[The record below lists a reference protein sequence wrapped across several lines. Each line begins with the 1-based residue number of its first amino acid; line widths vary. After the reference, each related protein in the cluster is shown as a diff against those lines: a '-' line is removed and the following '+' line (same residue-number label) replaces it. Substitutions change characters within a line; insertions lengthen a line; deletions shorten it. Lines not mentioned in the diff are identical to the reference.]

1 MRIHRMRL
9 EGLGPYAQAQD
20 VDFDR
25 LNAGGLFLLDGPT
38 GAGKSTVL
46 AALCFA
52 LYGTVP
58 GGRSAESLVTTLREP
73 GAVIPEV
80 QVEFTVQGRRFE
92 VVRSPKH
99 ERPRRRRSAA
109 GGATVTT
116 QATVSLRERVDGEWT
131 APLTRADE
139 VGQQIAAV
147 LHLDAEQFMQVVL
160 LPQGQFAQFLTAKSD
175 ERRVLLRR
183 LFGTQRFDGVEEHL
197 RVETARLD
205 TAVAVDADV
214 ARTARAQLAEA
225 LHEALGP
232 DWHAPEPSP
241 DTDDRLL
248 ALAAERAGRAHE
260 DARADL
266 ATARAAEQQARVTAR
281 ELETRGRD
289 LAAAEAWGRRRR
301 DHDAE
306 AETAAARRRAVDAH
320 ERAGR
325 VLAAAQRASA
335 AADAAGTASEAVTE
349 ALAHVEDEPT
359 AAAWLAAAR
368 ADGAADAP
376 ASRQALG
383 EAERAAEAVARAV
396 RDRDRMRELEQ
407 EAAAAAERR
416 AEIGRDR
423 AALVESRPEREAAV
437 AAHRAAVERGT
448 ERLGARESVDRA
460 VSEAAARRTAAEAAA
475 ARAVEAETAARAH
488 REAQERRREAAE
500 RHVGLLRAR
509 YEQAASDLAER
520 LVPGEPCAVCGS
532 PEHPA
537 PAATADTAV
546 TEADVRDA
554 EQARTAADRAATD
567 AETALRAAEQ
577 TLRTAREAAA
587 GLAPEAARE
596 ALERAEAERA
606 ALDQAAKDLAAD
618 RRRLTAAEKTLA
630 GADETAAALA
640 AEDGRLAEAAAH
652 RAARL
657 TELRDAVEAAR
668 GDAETLDARRDQV
681 TAARR
686 VLAALAAAQD
696 EDARA
701 RAVADETDQALTAA
715 LAEQHFDDVDAAR
728 AARLEETEAAARTA
742 AVQEWHA
749 ERARLAELEASE
761 PVRRG
766 RALAEAGVEP
776 PTEEQTRAAAE
787 ALAAAEAAS
796 SSRATAVGRLD
807 SLVATVRRQSAA
819 LTEVLER
826 SAGLIAEHTRVRGL
840 LDLVRGG
847 GENLLKMPLTSYV
860 LAGRLEEV
868 AAAATERLLAMTD
881 QRYSI
886 EYSDAVGGRGN
897 KGLEL
902 VIRDHYV
909 DETRHPA
916 TLSGG
921 ETFMASLALALGL
934 ADTVQAEAGGIEL
947 DTLFVDEGFGSLDAD
962 TLDDVLDVVDTLRTG
977 GRTVG
982 LVSHVERMRQEIG
995 VRLEVRKDRRGSSL
1009 AVHDG
1014 A

>member
-25 LNAGGLFLLDGPT
+25 LNAAGLFLLDGPT

-266 ATARAAEQQARVTAR
+266 ATARAAEQRARVTAR

-325 VLAAAQRASA
+325 VLTAAQRATA
-335 AADAAGTASEAVTE
+335 AADAAGTASEAVTQ

-448 ERLGARESVDRA
+448 ERLGAREAVDRA

-475 ARAVEAETAARAH
+475 ARAVEVETAARAH

-509 YEQAASDLAER
+509 YEQAASELAER

-537 PAATADTAV
+537 PAATADTTV

-701 RAVADETDQALTAA
+701 RAVADETGQALTAA
-715 LAEQHFDDVDAAR
+715 LAEQRFDDVDAAR

>member
-248 ALAAERAGRAHE
+248 GLAAERAGRAHE

-266 ATARAAEQQARVTAR
+266 ATARAAEQRARVTAR

-289 LAAAEAWGRRRR
+289 LAAAEAWASRRR

-325 VLAAAQRASA
+325 VLAAAQRATA
-335 AADAAGTASEAVTE
+335 AADAAGTASETVTE

-396 RDRDRMRELEQ
+396 QDRARMGELEQ

-448 ERLGARESVDRA
+448 ERLGAREAVDRA

-509 YEQAASDLAER
+509 YEQAASELAER

-537 PAATADTAV
+537 PAATADTTV

-668 GDAETLDARRDQV
+668 GDAETLDTRRDQV

-701 RAVADETDQALTAA
+701 RAVADETGQALTAA
-715 LAEQHFDDVDAAR
+715 LAEQRFDDVDAAR

-742 AVQEWHA
+742 AVQEWDA

>member
-266 ATARAAEQQARVTAR
+266 ATARAAEQRARVTAR

-289 LAAAEAWGRRRR
+289 LAAAEAWASRRR

-325 VLAAAQRASA
+325 VLAAAQRATA
-335 AADAAGTASEAVTE
+335 AADAAGTASETVTE

-396 RDRDRMRELEQ
+396 QDRARMGELEQ

-448 ERLGARESVDRA
+448 ERLGAREAVDRA

-509 YEQAASDLAER
+509 YEQAASELAER

-537 PAATADTAV
+537 PAATADTTV

-796 SSRATAVGRLD
+796 SSRGTAVGRLD

>member
-25 LNAGGLFLLDGPT
+25 LNAAGLFLLDGPT

-147 LHLDAEQFMQVVL
+147 LHLDAEQFIQVVL

-266 ATARAAEQQARVTAR
+266 ATARAAEQRARVTAR

-289 LAAAEAWGRRRR
+289 LAAAEAWASRRR

-325 VLAAAQRASA
+325 VLAAAQRATA
-335 AADAAGTASEAVTE
+335 AADAAGTASETVTE

-396 RDRDRMRELEQ
+396 QDRARMGELEQ

-448 ERLGARESVDRA
+448 ERLGAREAVDRA

-509 YEQAASDLAER
+509 YEQAASELAER

-701 RAVADETDQALTAA
+701 RAVADETGQALTAT
-715 LAEQHFDDVDAAR
+715 LAEQRFDDVDAAR

>member
-25 LNAGGLFLLDGPT
+25 LNAAGLFLLDGPT

-266 ATARAAEQQARVTAR
+266 ATARAAEQRARVTAR

-289 LAAAEAWGRRRR
+289 LAAAEAWASRRR

-325 VLAAAQRASA
+325 VLAAAQRATA
-335 AADAAGTASEAVTE
+335 AADAAGTASETVTE

-396 RDRDRMRELEQ
+396 QDRARMGELEQ

-448 ERLGARESVDRA
+448 ERLGAREAVDRA

-509 YEQAASDLAER
+509 YEQAASELAER

-537 PAATADTAV
+537 PAATADTTV

-715 LAEQHFDDVDAAR
+715 LAEQRFDDVDAAR

>member
-266 ATARAAEQQARVTAR
+266 ATARAAEQRARVTAR

-289 LAAAEAWGRRRR
+289 LAAAEAWASRRR

-325 VLAAAQRASA
+325 VLAAAQRATA
-335 AADAAGTASEAVTE
+335 AADAAGTASETVTE

-396 RDRDRMRELEQ
+396 QDRARMGELEQ

-448 ERLGARESVDRA
+448 ERLGAREAVDRA

-509 YEQAASDLAER
+509 YEQAASELAER

-537 PAATADTAV
+537 PAATADTTV

-701 RAVADETDQALTAA
+701 RAVADETGQALTAA

-742 AVQEWHA
+742 AVQEWDA

-776 PTEEQTRAAAE
+776 PTEEQTRAAAQ
-787 ALAAAEAAS
+787 ALAAAEATS

>member
-266 ATARAAEQQARVTAR
+266 ATARAAEQRARVTAR

-325 VLAAAQRASA
+325 VLAAAQRATA
-335 AADAAGTASEAVTE
+335 AADAAGTASETVTE

-396 RDRDRMRELEQ
+396 QDRARMGELEQ

-448 ERLGARESVDRA
+448 ERLGAREAVDRA

-509 YEQAASDLAER
+509 YEQAASELAER

-537 PAATADTAV
+537 PAATADTTV

-728 AARLEETEAAARTA
+728 AARLEETDAAARTA
-742 AVQEWHA
+742 AVQEWDA

>member
-9 EGLGPYAQAQD
+9 EGLVPYAQAQD

-25 LNAGGLFLLDGPT
+25 LNAAGLFLLDGPT

-116 QATVSLRERVDGEWT
+116 QATVSLRERVAGEWT

-266 ATARAAEQQARVTAR
+266 ATARAAEQRARVTAR

-289 LAAAEAWGRRRR
+289 LAAAEAWASRRR

-325 VLAAAQRASA
+325 VLAAAQRATA

-416 AEIGRDR
+416 AEIDRDR

-437 AAHRAAVERGT
+437 AAHRAVVERGT
-448 ERLGARESVDRA
+448 ERLGAREAVDRA

-509 YEQAASDLAER
+509 YEQAASELAER

-537 PAATADTAV
+537 PAATADTTV

-701 RAVADETDQALTAA
+701 RAVADETGQALTAA

>member
-25 LNAGGLFLLDGPT
+25 LNAAGLFLLDGPT

-266 ATARAAEQQARVTAR
+266 ATARAAEQRARVTAR

-289 LAAAEAWGRRRR
+289 LAAAEAWASRRR

-325 VLAAAQRASA
+325 VLAAAQRATA
-335 AADAAGTASEAVTE
+335 AADAAGTASETVTE

-416 AEIGRDR
+416 AEIDRDR

-437 AAHRAAVERGT
+437 AAHRAVVERGT
-448 ERLGARESVDRA
+448 ERLGAREAVDRA

-475 ARAVEAETAARAH
+475 ARAVEVETAARAH

-509 YEQAASDLAER
+509 YEQAASELAER

-728 AARLEETEAAARTA
+728 AARLEETEAADRTA
-742 AVQEWHA
+742 AVQEWDA

>member
-25 LNAGGLFLLDGPT
+25 LNAAGLFLLDGPT

-116 QATVSLRERVDGEWT
+116 QATVSLRERVAGEWT

-266 ATARAAEQQARVTAR
+266 ATARAAEQRARVTAR

-289 LAAAEAWGRRRR
+289 LAAAEAWASRRR

-416 AEIGRDR
+416 AEIDRDR

-437 AAHRAAVERGT
+437 AAHRAVVERGT
-448 ERLGARESVDRA
+448 ERLGAREAVDRA

-509 YEQAASDLAER
+509 YEQAASELAER

-537 PAATADTAV
+537 PAATADTTV

-701 RAVADETDQALTAA
+701 RAVADETGQALTAA
-715 LAEQHFDDVDAAR
+715 LAEQRFDDVDAAR
-728 AARLEETEAAARTA
+728 AARLEETEAADRTA
-742 AVQEWHA
+742 AVQEWDA

-787 ALAAAEAAS
+787 ALAAAEATS

>member
-266 ATARAAEQQARVTAR
+266 ATARAAEQRARVTAR

-289 LAAAEAWGRRRR
+289 LAAAEAWASRRR

-325 VLAAAQRASA
+325 VLAAAQRATA
-335 AADAAGTASEAVTE
+335 AADAAGTASETVTE

-396 RDRDRMRELEQ
+396 QDRARMGELEQ

-448 ERLGARESVDRA
+448 ERLGAREAVDRA

-509 YEQAASDLAER
+509 YEQAASELAER

-537 PAATADTAV
+537 PAATADTTV

-728 AARLEETEAAARTA
+728 AARLEETEAADRTA
-742 AVQEWHA
+742 AVQEWDA

>member
-25 LNAGGLFLLDGPT
+25 LNAAGLFLLDGPT

-266 ATARAAEQQARVTAR
+266 ATARAAEQRARVTAR

-289 LAAAEAWGRRRR
+289 LAAAEAWASRRR

-325 VLAAAQRASA
+325 VLAAAQRATA
-335 AADAAGTASEAVTE
+335 AADAAGTASETVTE

-448 ERLGARESVDRA
+448 ERLGAREAVDRA

-509 YEQAASDLAER
+509 YEQAASELAER

-577 TLRTAREAAA
+577 TLRSAGEAAA

-596 ALERAEAERA
+596 ALERAETERA

-701 RAVADETDQALTAA
+701 RAVADETGQALTAA

>member
-266 ATARAAEQQARVTAR
+266 ATARAAEQRARVTAR

-289 LAAAEAWGRRRR
+289 LAAAELWASRRR

-325 VLAAAQRASA
+325 VLAAAQRATA
-335 AADAAGTASEAVTE
+335 AADAAGTASETVTE

-416 AEIGRDR
+416 AEIDRDR

-448 ERLGARESVDRA
+448 ERLGAREAVDRA

-509 YEQAASDLAER
+509 YEQAASELAER

-537 PAATADTAV
+537 PAATADTTV

-728 AARLEETEAAARTA
+728 AARLEETEAADRTA
-742 AVQEWHA
+742 AVQEWDA

>member
-25 LNAGGLFLLDGPT
+25 LNAAGLFLLDGPT

-266 ATARAAEQQARVTAR
+266 ATARAAEQRARVTAR

-289 LAAAEAWGRRRR
+289 LAAAEAWASRRR

-416 AEIGRDR
+416 AEIDRDR

-437 AAHRAAVERGT
+437 AAHRAVVERGT
-448 ERLGARESVDRA
+448 ERLGAREAVDRA

-475 ARAVEAETAARAH
+475 ARAVEVETAARAH

-509 YEQAASDLAER
+509 YEQAASELAER

-577 TLRTAREAAA
+577 TLRSAGEAAA

-596 ALERAEAERA
+596 ALERAETERA

-728 AARLEETEAAARTA
+728 AARLEETEAADRTA
-742 AVQEWHA
+742 AVQEWDA

>member
-25 LNAGGLFLLDGPT
+25 LNAAGLFLLDGPT

-116 QATVSLRERVDGEWT
+116 PATVSLRERVAGEWT

-266 ATARAAEQQARVTAR
+266 ATARAAEQRARVTAR

-289 LAAAEAWGRRRR
+289 LAAAEAWASRRR

-325 VLAAAQRASA
+325 VLAAAQRATA

-416 AEIGRDR
+416 AEIDRDR
-423 AALVESRPEREAAV
+423 AALVESRPEHEAAV
-437 AAHRAAVERGT
+437 AALRSAVERGT
-448 ERLGARESVDRA
+448 ERLGAREAVDRA

-475 ARAVEAETAARAH
+475 ARAVEVETAARAH

-509 YEQAASDLAER
+509 YEQAASELAER

-537 PAATADTAV
+537 PAATADTTV

-701 RAVADETDQALTAA
+701 RAVADETGQALTAA

>member
-266 ATARAAEQQARVTAR
+266 ATARAAEQRARVTAR

-289 LAAAEAWGRRRR
+289 LAAAEAWASRRR

-325 VLAAAQRASA
+325 VLAAAQRATA
-335 AADAAGTASEAVTE
+335 AADAAGTASETVTE

-396 RDRDRMRELEQ
+396 QDRARMGELEQ

-437 AAHRAAVERGT
+437 AAHRAVVERGT
-448 ERLGARESVDRA
+448 ERLGAREAVDRA

-475 ARAVEAETAARAH
+475 ARAVEVETAARAH

-509 YEQAASDLAER
+509 YEQAASELAER

-701 RAVADETDQALTAA
+701 RAVADETGQALTAT
-715 LAEQHFDDVDAAR
+715 LAEQRFDDVDAAR
-728 AARLEETEAAARTA
+728 AARLEETEAADRTA
-742 AVQEWHA
+742 AVQEWDA

>member
-25 LNAGGLFLLDGPT
+25 LNAAGLFLLDGPT

-241 DTDDRLL
+241 DTDERLL

-260 DARADL
+260 DARAGL

-325 VLAAAQRASA
+325 VLTAAQRATA
-335 AADAAGTASEAVTE
+335 AADAAGTASEAVTQ

-368 ADGAADAP
+368 ADGAADTP

-416 AEIGRDR
+416 AEIDRDR

-437 AAHRAAVERGT
+437 AAHRAVVERGT
-448 ERLGARESVDRA
+448 ERLGAREAVDRA

-475 ARAVEAETAARAH
+475 ARAVEVETAARAH

-509 YEQAASDLAER
+509 YEQAASELAER

-701 RAVADETDQALTAA
+701 RAVADETGQALTAA
-715 LAEQHFDDVDAAR
+715 LAEQRFDDVDAAR
-728 AARLEETEAAARTA
+728 AARLEETEAADRTA
-742 AVQEWHA
+742 AVQEWDA

>member
-266 ATARAAEQQARVTAR
+266 ATARAAEQRARVTAR

-289 LAAAEAWGRRRR
+289 LAAAEAWASRRR

-325 VLAAAQRASA
+325 VLAAAQRATA

-396 RDRDRMRELEQ
+396 QDRARMGELEQ

-448 ERLGARESVDRA
+448 ERLGAREAVDRA

-509 YEQAASDLAER
+509 YEQAASELAER

-537 PAATADTAV
+537 PAATADTTV

-742 AVQEWHA
+742 AVQEWDA

>member
-25 LNAGGLFLLDGPT
+25 LNAAGLFLLDGPT

-116 QATVSLRERVDGEWT
+116 PATVSLRERVDGEWT

-241 DTDDRLL
+241 DTDERLL

-260 DARADL
+260 DARAGL

-325 VLAAAQRASA
+325 VLTAAQRATA
-335 AADAAGTASEAVTE
+335 AADAAGTASEAVTQ

-368 ADGAADAP
+368 ADGAADTP

-416 AEIGRDR
+416 AEIDRDR

-437 AAHRAAVERGT
+437 AAHRAVVERGT
-448 ERLGARESVDRA
+448 ERLGAREAVDRA

-475 ARAVEAETAARAH
+475 ARAVEVETAARAH

-509 YEQAASDLAER
+509 YEQAASELAER

-577 TLRTAREAAA
+577 TLRSAGEAAA

-596 ALERAEAERA
+596 ALERAETERA

-701 RAVADETDQALTAA
+701 RAVADETGQALTAA
-715 LAEQHFDDVDAAR
+715 LAEQRFDDVDAAR

-742 AVQEWHA
+742 AVQEWDA

>member
-25 LNAGGLFLLDGPT
+25 LNAAGLFLLDGPT

-266 ATARAAEQQARVTAR
+266 ATARAAEQRARVTAR

-289 LAAAEAWGRRRR
+289 LAAAEAWASRRR

-325 VLAAAQRASA
+325 VLAAAQRATA

-416 AEIGRDR
+416 AEIDRDR

-448 ERLGARESVDRA
+448 ERLGAREAVDRA

-509 YEQAASDLAER
+509 YEQAASELAER

-537 PAATADTAV
+537 PAATADTTV

-742 AVQEWHA
+742 AVQEWDA

>member
-25 LNAGGLFLLDGPT
+25 LNAAGLFLLDGPT

-266 ATARAAEQQARVTAR
+266 ATARAAEQRARVTAR

-325 VLAAAQRASA
+325 VLAAAQRATA
-335 AADAAGTASEAVTE
+335 AADAAGTASETVTE

-416 AEIGRDR
+416 AEIDRDR

-448 ERLGARESVDRA
+448 ERLGAREAVDRA

-475 ARAVEAETAARAH
+475 ARAVEVETAARAH

-509 YEQAASDLAER
+509 YEQAASELAER

-537 PAATADTAV
+537 PAATADTTV

-701 RAVADETDQALTAA
+701 RAVADETGQALTAA
-715 LAEQHFDDVDAAR
+715 LAEQRFDDVDAAR

>member
-25 LNAGGLFLLDGPT
+25 LNAAGLFLLDGPT

-266 ATARAAEQQARVTAR
+266 ATARAAEQRARVTAR

-289 LAAAEAWGRRRR
+289 LAAAEAWASRRR

-325 VLAAAQRASA
+325 VLAAAQRATA
-335 AADAAGTASEAVTE
+335 AADAAGTASETVTE

-416 AEIGRDR
+416 AEIDRDR

-437 AAHRAAVERGT
+437 AAHRAVVERGT
-448 ERLGARESVDRA
+448 ERLGAREAVDRA

-475 ARAVEAETAARAH
+475 ARAVEVETAARAH

-509 YEQAASDLAER
+509 YEQAASELAER

-537 PAATADTAV
+537 PAATADTTV

>member
-25 LNAGGLFLLDGPT
+25 LNAAGLFLLDGPT

-73 GAVIPEV
+73 GEVIPEV

-175 ERRVLLRR
+175 ERRALLRR

-241 DTDDRLL
+241 DTDERLL
-248 ALAAERAGRAHE
+248 TLAAERAGRAQE
-260 DARADL
+260 DARAGL

-325 VLAAAQRASA
+325 VLTAAHRAAA
-335 AADAAGTASEAVTE
+335 AADVAGTASEAVTQ
-349 ALAHVEDEPT
+349 ALAHVEDEPI

-416 AEIGRDR
+416 AEIDRDR
-423 AALVESRPEREAAV
+423 AALVESRPEHEAAV
-437 AAHRAAVERGT
+437 AALRSAVERGT
-448 ERLGARESVDRA
+448 ERLGAREAVDRA

-475 ARAVEAETAARAH
+475 ARAVEVETAARAH
-488 REAQERRREAAE
+488 REAQERRSEAAE

-537 PAATADTAV
+537 PAATADTTV

-554 EQARTAADRAATD
+554 EQARTAADRAAAD

-640 AEDGRLAEAAAH
+640 AEDGRLTEAAAH

-686 VLAALAAAQD
+686 ALAALAAAQD

-701 RAVADETDQALTAA
+701 RAVADETGRALTAA
-715 LAEQHFDDVDAAR
+715 VAEQRFDDVDAAR
-728 AARLEETEAAARTA
+728 AARLEETEAAARAA
-742 AVQEWHA
+742 AVQEWDA

-807 SLVATVRRQSAA
+807 SLVAAVRRQSAA

>member
-25 LNAGGLFLLDGPT
+25 LNAAGLFLLDGPT

-266 ATARAAEQQARVTAR
+266 ATARAAEQRARVTAR

-289 LAAAEAWGRRRR
+289 LAAAEAWASRRR

-396 RDRDRMRELEQ
+396 QDRARMGELEQ

-448 ERLGARESVDRA
+448 ERLGAREAVDRA

-488 REAQERRREAAE
+488 REAKERRREAAE

-509 YEQAASDLAER
+509 YEQAASELAER

-577 TLRTAREAAA
+577 TLRSAGEAAA

-596 ALERAEAERA
+596 ALERAETERA

-701 RAVADETDQALTAA
+701 RAVADETGQALTAT
-715 LAEQHFDDVDAAR
+715 LAEQRFDDVDAAR
-728 AARLEETEAAARTA
+728 AARLEETEAADRTA
-742 AVQEWHA
+742 AVQEWDA

>member
-25 LNAGGLFLLDGPT
+25 LNAAGLFLLDGPT

-147 LHLDAEQFMQVVL
+147 LHLDAEQFIQVVL

-266 ATARAAEQQARVTAR
+266 ATARAAEQRARVTAR

-289 LAAAEAWGRRRR
+289 LAAAEAWASRRR

-325 VLAAAQRASA
+325 VLAAAQRATA

-396 RDRDRMRELEQ
+396 QDRARMGELEQ

-448 ERLGARESVDRA
+448 ERLGAREAVDRA

-509 YEQAASDLAER
+509 YEQAASELAER

-537 PAATADTAV
+537 PAATADTTV

-728 AARLEETEAAARTA
+728 AARLEETEAADRTA
-742 AVQEWHA
+742 AVQEWDA

>member
-1 MRIHRMRL
+1 MRL

-25 LNAGGLFLLDGPT
+25 LNAAGLFLLDGPT

-109 GGATVTT
+109 GGATVST

-214 ARTARAQLAEA
+214 ARAARAQLAEA

-260 DARADL
+260 DARAGL
-266 ATARAAEQQARVTAR
+266 ATARAAEQRARLAAR

-289 LAAAEAWGRRRR
+289 LAAAEAWASRRR

-306 AETAAARRRAVDAH
+306 AETAAARRRAVEAH

-325 VLAAAQRASA
+325 VLAAAQRATA
-335 AADAAGTASEAVTE
+335 AADAAGTASEAVAE
-349 ALAHVEDEPT
+349 ALARVEDEPT
-359 AAAWLAAAR
+359 ATAWLAAAR

-396 RDRDRMRELEQ
+396 RDRARMRELEH

-437 AAHRAAVERGT
+437 AALHSAVDRGT
-448 ERLGARESVDRA
+448 ERLGAREAVDRA

-475 ARAVEAETAARAH
+475 ARAVEVETAALAH

-618 RRRLTAAEKTLA
+618 RHRLTAAEKTLA

-696 EDARA
+696 EDART
-701 RAVADETDQALTAA
+701 RAVADETGQALTAA
-715 LAEQHFDDVDAAR
+715 VAEQRFDDVDAAR
-728 AARLEETEAAARTA
+728 AARLEETDAAARAT
-742 AVQEWHA
+742 AVQEWDA

-819 LTEVLER
+819 LTEVLDR

>member
-1 MRIHRMRL
+1 MRL

-266 ATARAAEQQARVTAR
+266 ATARAAEQRARVTAR

-289 LAAAEAWGRRRR
+289 LAAAELWASRRR

-325 VLAAAQRASA
+325 VLAAAQRATA
-335 AADAAGTASEAVTE
+335 AADAAGTASETVTE

-396 RDRDRMRELEQ
+396 QDRARMGELEQ

-448 ERLGARESVDRA
+448 ERLGAREAVDRA

-509 YEQAASDLAER
+509 YEQAASELAER

-537 PAATADTAV
+537 PAATADTTV

>member
-1 MRIHRMRL
+1 MRL

-266 ATARAAEQQARVTAR
+266 ATARAAEQRARVTAR

-289 LAAAEAWGRRRR
+289 LAAAEAWASRRR

-306 AETAAARRRAVDAH
+306 AETAAARRRAAAAQ

-325 VLAAAQRASA
+325 VLAAAQRATA
-335 AADAAGTASEAVTE
+335 AADAAGTASETVTE

-396 RDRDRMRELEQ
+396 QDRARMGELEQ

-448 ERLGARESVDRA
+448 ERLGAREAVDRA

-509 YEQAASDLAER
+509 YEQAASELAER

-537 PAATADTAV
+537 PAATADTTV

-728 AARLEETEAAARTA
+728 AARHEETEAAARTA

>member
-25 LNAGGLFLLDGPT
+25 LNAAGLFLLDGPT

-147 LHLDAEQFMQVVL
+147 LHLDAEQFIQVVL

-266 ATARAAEQQARVTAR
+266 ATARAAEQRARVTAR

-289 LAAAEAWGRRRR
+289 LAAAEAWASRRR

-325 VLAAAQRASA
+325 VLAAAQRATA
-335 AADAAGTASEAVTE
+335 AADAAGTASETVTE

-396 RDRDRMRELEQ
+396 QDRARMGELEQ

-448 ERLGARESVDRA
+448 ERLGAREAVDRA

-509 YEQAASDLAER
+509 YEQAASELAER

-537 PAATADTAV
+537 PAATADTTV

-701 RAVADETDQALTAA
+701 RAVADETGQALTAA
-715 LAEQHFDDVDAAR
+715 LAEQRFDDVDAAR

-742 AVQEWHA
+742 AVQEWDA

>member
-25 LNAGGLFLLDGPT
+25 LNAAGLFLLDGPT

-266 ATARAAEQQARVTAR
+266 ATARAAEQRARVTAR

-289 LAAAEAWGRRRR
+289 LAAAEAWASRRR

-325 VLAAAQRASA
+325 VLAAAQRATA

-437 AAHRAAVERGT
+437 AAHRAVVERGT
-448 ERLGARESVDRA
+448 ERLGAREAVDRA

-509 YEQAASDLAER
+509 YEQAASELAER

-701 RAVADETDQALTAA
+701 RAVADETGQALTAT
-715 LAEQHFDDVDAAR
+715 LAEQRFDDVDAAR

>member
-197 RVETARLD
+197 RGETARLD

-266 ATARAAEQQARVTAR
+266 ATARAAEQRARVTAR

-289 LAAAEAWGRRRR
+289 LAAAEAWASRRR

-325 VLAAAQRASA
+325 VLAAAQRATA
-335 AADAAGTASEAVTE
+335 AADAAGTASEAVTQ

-407 EAAAAAERR
+407 EAAAAADRR

-448 ERLGARESVDRA
+448 ERLGAREAVDRA

-475 ARAVEAETAARAH
+475 ARAVEVETAARAH

-509 YEQAASDLAER
+509 YEQAASELAER

-537 PAATADTAV
+537 PAATADTTV

-554 EQARTAADRAATD
+554 EQARTAADRAAAD

>member
-266 ATARAAEQQARVTAR
+266 ATARAAEQRARVTAR

-289 LAAAEAWGRRRR
+289 LAAAEAWASRRR

-325 VLAAAQRASA
+325 VLAAAQRATA
-335 AADAAGTASEAVTE
+335 AADAAGTASETVTE

-396 RDRDRMRELEQ
+396 QDRARMGELEQ

-448 ERLGARESVDRA
+448 ERLGAREAVDRA
-460 VSEAAARRTAAEAAA
+460 VFEAAARRTAAEAAA

-509 YEQAASDLAER
+509 YEQAASELAER

-537 PAATADTAV
+537 PAATADTTV

-715 LAEQHFDDVDAAR
+715 LAEQRFDDVDAAR

-1009 AVHDG
+1009 ALHDG

>member
-266 ATARAAEQQARVTAR
+266 ATARAAEQRARVTAR

-289 LAAAEAWGRRRR
+289 LAAAEAWASRRR

-325 VLAAAQRASA
+325 VLAAAQRATA
-335 AADAAGTASEAVTE
+335 AADAAGTASETVTE

-396 RDRDRMRELEQ
+396 QDRARMGELEQ

-448 ERLGARESVDRA
+448 ERLGAREAVDRA

-509 YEQAASDLAER
+509 YEQAASELAER

-537 PAATADTAV
+537 PAATADTTV

-796 SSRATAVGRLD
+796 SSRATVVGRLD

>member
-1 MRIHRMRL
+1 MRL

-25 LNAGGLFLLDGPT
+25 LNAAGLFLLDGPT

-147 LHLDAEQFMQVVL
+147 LHLDAEQFIQVVL

-266 ATARAAEQQARVTAR
+266 ATARAAEQRARVTAR

-289 LAAAEAWGRRRR
+289 LAAAEAWASRRR

-325 VLAAAQRASA
+325 VLAAAQRATA
-335 AADAAGTASEAVTE
+335 AADAAGTASETVTE

-396 RDRDRMRELEQ
+396 QDRARMGELEQ

-448 ERLGARESVDRA
+448 ERLGAREAVDRA

-509 YEQAASDLAER
+509 YEQAASELAER

-537 PAATADTAV
+537 PAATADTTV

>member
-25 LNAGGLFLLDGPT
+25 LNAAGLFLLDGPT

-266 ATARAAEQQARVTAR
+266 ATARAAEQRARVTAR

-289 LAAAEAWGRRRR
+289 LAAAEAWASRRR

-325 VLAAAQRASA
+325 VLAAAQRATA
-335 AADAAGTASEAVTE
+335 AADAAGTASETVTE

-396 RDRDRMRELEQ
+396 QDRARMGELEQ

-448 ERLGARESVDRA
+448 ERLGAREAVDRA

-509 YEQAASDLAER
+509 YEQAASELAER

-618 RRRLTAAEKTLA
+618 RRRLTAVEKTLA

-807 SLVATVRRQSAA
+807 ALVATVRRQSAA

>member
-260 DARADL
+260 DARAGL
-266 ATARAAEQQARVTAR
+266 ATARAAEQRARVTAR

-289 LAAAEAWGRRRR
+289 LAAAEAWASRRR

-325 VLAAAQRASA
+325 VLAAAQRATA

-396 RDRDRMRELEQ
+396 QDRARMGELEQ

-509 YEQAASDLAER
+509 YEQAASELAER

-701 RAVADETDQALTAA
+701 RAVADETGQALTAA

-742 AVQEWHA
+742 AVQEWDA

>member
-25 LNAGGLFLLDGPT
+25 LNAAGLFLLDGPT

-214 ARTARAQLAEA
+214 ARTARAQLTEA

-266 ATARAAEQQARVTAR
+266 ATARAAEQRARVTAR
-281 ELETRGRD
+281 ELEIRGRD
-289 LAAAEAWGRRRR
+289 LAAAEAWASRRR

-306 AETAAARRRAVDAH
+306 AETAAARRRAVEAH

-325 VLAAAQRASA
+325 VLAAAQRATA

-407 EAAAAAERR
+407 EAAAAADRR

-448 ERLGARESVDRA
+448 ERLGAREAVDRA

-509 YEQAASDLAER
+509 YEQAASELAER

-577 TLRTAREAAA
+577 TLRSAGEAAA

-596 ALERAEAERA
+596 ALERAETERA

-701 RAVADETDQALTAA
+701 RAVADETGQALTAA
-715 LAEQHFDDVDAAR
+715 LAEQRFDDVDAAR

-742 AVQEWHA
+742 AVQEWDA

>member
-25 LNAGGLFLLDGPT
+25 LNAAGLFLLDGPT

-248 ALAAERAGRAHE
+248 GLAAERAGRAHE

-266 ATARAAEQQARVTAR
+266 ATARAAEQRARVTAR

-289 LAAAEAWGRRRR
+289 LAAAEAWASRRR

-325 VLAAAQRASA
+325 VLTAAQRATA
-335 AADAAGTASEAVTE
+335 AADVAGTASEAVTQ
-349 ALAHVEDEPT
+349 ALAHVEDEPI

-416 AEIGRDR
+416 AEIDRDR

-448 ERLGARESVDRA
+448 ERLGAREAVDRA

-509 YEQAASDLAER
+509 YEQAASELAER

-537 PAATADTAV
+537 PAATADTTV

-652 RAARL
+652 RAARM

-701 RAVADETDQALTAA
+701 RAVADETGQALTAT
-715 LAEQHFDDVDAAR
+715 LAEQRFDDVDAAR

-742 AVQEWHA
+742 AVQEWDA

>member
-266 ATARAAEQQARVTAR
+266 ATARAAEQRARVTAR

-289 LAAAEAWGRRRR
+289 LAAAEAWASRRR

-335 AADAAGTASEAVTE
+335 AADAAGTASETVTE

-416 AEIGRDR
+416 AEIDRDR

-448 ERLGARESVDRA
+448 ERLGAREAVDRA

-475 ARAVEAETAARAH
+475 ARAVEVETAARAH
-488 REAQERRREAAE
+488 REAQERRSEAAE

-509 YEQAASDLAER
+509 YEQAASELAER

-537 PAATADTAV
+537 PAATADTTV

-728 AARLEETEAAARTA
+728 AARLEETDAAARTA
-742 AVQEWHA
+742 AVQEWDA